1 MVMSMSSSRKKCP
14 AYGKTCKK
22 CHQENH
28 FAQCC
33 PPQFRKKSYAVDNQ
47 YASNDSDSD
56 GEQYFPDDR
65 ELVMV
70 IDYFAHCDTSTPVSQ
85 EVNQVYTLSDKQK
98 EEGPLYAEMD

>member
-1 MVMSMSSSRKKCP
+1 MVMSMSGLRKKCP

-33 PPQFRKKSYAVDNQ
+33 SPQFRKKSYTD
-47 YASNDSDSD
+47 DSDSD
-56 GEQYFPDDR
+56 GEQYFPDDQ

-70 IDYFAHCDTSTPVSQ
+70 VDYFAHCDKSTPVSQ
-85 EVNQVYTLSDKQK
+85 EVNQAYTLSDKQN